1 MNPGAWI
8 KGCIKDMK
16 IKIIFISIVITYVL
30 CYCCIYNSYVVFGV
44 SDILGFNPEYR
55 SVDMIGTEYSHA
67 YVHVL
72 GCDLFLNPFREYDDT
87 YRVDDSTDEFI
98 KRYSNWGQLYVPILD
113 EFVTIW
119 YVGAN

>member
-1 MNPGAWI
+1 M
-8 KGCIKDMK
+8 
-16 IKIIFISIVITYVL
+16 
-30 CYCCIYNSYVVFGV
+30 
-44 SDILGFNPEYR
+44 LGFNPEYR

-72 GCDLFLNPFREYDDT
+72 GCDLFLNPFREYGDT
-87 YRVDDSTDEFI
+87 YRVDESTDKFI

-119 YVGAN
+119 YVGASSSHLRISDMPCGAARASKNTRMNPGA